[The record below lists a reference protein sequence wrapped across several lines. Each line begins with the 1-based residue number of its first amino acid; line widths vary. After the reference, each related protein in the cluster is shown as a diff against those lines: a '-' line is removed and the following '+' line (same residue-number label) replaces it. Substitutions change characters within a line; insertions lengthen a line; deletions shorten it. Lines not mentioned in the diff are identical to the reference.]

1 MVNVT
6 PTKAVYNVSVNPY
19 HTHHLVSH
27 VDNQITM
34 WDIRCFDK
42 PVLTL
47 VQLKQ
52 ITKVLWCPTRRNLLG
67 VLQKDSG
74 KDIYMSLIELLVIH
88 ITSAVI

>member
-1 MVNVT
+1 MNVT

-27 VDNQITM
+27 VDNQITI

-47 VQLKQ
+47 VQLRQ

-67 VLQKDSG
+67 ALQKDSG
-74 KDIYMSLIELLVIH
+74 TM
-88 ITSAVI
+88 